1 MATQATTLTRPLA
14 PASAGVMLPAFT
26 LWWREI
32 VRFYRQPTR
41 VVGVL
46 ASPLVFWLVIGSGF
60 GTSFRSGGGPG
71 QQHYLDYFYPGAL
84 IMIVL
89 FTSIFTMMSVI
100 EDRKEGFLLSVL
112 VAPVPRTA
120 IVLGKVLGGTTLSA
134 VQGLIFL
141 IFAPFAGVHLE
152 LAQVLLAAVVVFLV
166 SFALT
171 ALGFA
176 IAWPM
181 DSSQAFHGIVNL
193 FLIPLWLLSG
203 ALFPIQNASKW
214 IKVIMRLN
222 PLTYG
227 VEALRG
233 LLYPGA
239 ETTFPLPSAMAT
251 LRSVFAGN
259 VWTRIT
265 DGKPPHHEARRL
277 IVGNSI
283 AEQYA
288 FFPALNATLNGT
300 SAALLLTGR
309 SPDCSRAHCR
319 TPRLHDCCGSCVGS
333 VSGVLSILPL
343 QSRKHSI
350 PGRGMGTSRLFHDS
364 DFPCHT
370 GDRHRAAGDHHF
382 DSRAE
387 GAVSAASGDRALDVA
402 FVDVCFRHGCD
413 CLFHALPM
421 VPAQLVASDGDSSR

>member
-1 MATQATTLTRPLA
+1 MATQATVLTRPMA

-112 VAPVPRTA
+112 VAPVPRSA

-134 VQGLIFL
+134 VQGMIFL
-141 IFAPFAGVHLE
+141 IFAPFAGVHLDPV
-152 LAQVLLAAVVVFLV
+152 QVLLVAVVVFLV
-166 SFALT
+166 SFSLT

-203 ALFPIQNASKW
+203 ALFPIANASKW

-239 ETTFPLPSAMAT
+239 ETTFPLSSAMAT
-251 LRSVFAGN
+251 LLLFSLVMFG
-259 VWTRIT
+259 
-265 DGKPPHHEARRL
+265 L
-277 IVGNSI
+277 
-283 AEQYA
+283 
-288 FFPALNATLNGT
+288 
-300 SAALLLTGR
+300 ALLMANRR
-309 SPDCSRAHCR
+309 STRP
-319 TPRLHDCCGSCVGS
+319 
-333 VSGVLSILPL
+333 
-343 QSRKHSI
+343 
-350 PGRGMGTSRLFHDS
+350 
-364 DFPCHT
+364 
-370 GDRHRAAGDHHF
+370 AA
-382 DSRAE
+382 
-387 GAVSAASGDRALDVA
+387 
-402 FVDVCFRHGCD
+402 
-413 CLFHALPM
+413 
-421 VPAQLVASDGDSSR
+421 

>member
-1 MATQATTLTRPLA
+1 MATHSSTLARPTV
-14 PASAGVMLPAFT
+14 PASAGLLLPAFT

-71 QQHYLDYFYPGAL
+71 QQHYLDYSYPGIL
-84 IMIVL
+84 ILIVL

-134 VQGLIFL
+134 AQGMIFL
-141 IFAPFAGVHLE
+141 IFAPFAGVHLDPV
-152 LAQVLLAAVVVFLV
+152 QVLLVAVVVFLV
-166 SFALT
+166 SFSLT

-203 ALFPIQNASKW
+203 ALFPLAGASGW
-214 IKVIMRLN
+214 IRIIMRLN

-239 ETTFPLPSAMAT
+239 ETNFPLPSAMAT
-251 LRSVFAGN
+251 LVLFSLVMFGLAFLMVN
-259 VWTRIT
+259 
-265 DGKPPHHEARRL
+265 RR
-277 IVGNSI
+277 
-283 AEQYA
+283 
-288 FFPALNATLNGT
+288 TT
-300 SAALLLTGR
+300 
-309 SPDCSRAHCR
+309 
-319 TPRLHDCCGSCVGS
+319 
-333 VSGVLSILPL
+333 
-343 QSRKHSI
+343 
-350 PGRGMGTSRLFHDS
+350 
-364 DFPCHT
+364 
-370 GDRHRAAGDHHF
+370 RAA
-382 DSRAE
+382 A
-387 GAVSAASGDRALDVA
+387 
-402 FVDVCFRHGCD
+402 
-413 CLFHALPM
+413 
-421 VPAQLVASDGDSSR
+421 